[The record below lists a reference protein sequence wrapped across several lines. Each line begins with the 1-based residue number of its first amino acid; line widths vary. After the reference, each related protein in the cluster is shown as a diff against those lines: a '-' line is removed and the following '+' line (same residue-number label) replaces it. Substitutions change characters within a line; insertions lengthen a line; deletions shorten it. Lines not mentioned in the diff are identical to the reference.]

1 MSRLPD
7 FVIIGAMKAGTTTL
21 FDRLGQVPGVTLPQ
35 VKEPHFFSDDDRWG
49 RGVDWYQTLFEGCD
63 GVTGEA
69 SASYS
74 DASDADNVVDRMH
87 QIVPKARIVFALRD
101 PLARMRSHYRH
112 QVLRSRERRPFDIAI
127 SDPSSGY
134 VTRSLYGATLT
145 SYRRKFDPEQIHL
158 YRLEDLDNPNTGTWD
173 RILDHL
179 GLDPAPMPI
188 ERRNESALRPQ
199 FTPALLWLWERN
211 LLPSRG
217 LPTTLR
223 RIGKRVLTRRPDA
236 RSRLLVSADAPVGD
250 RILELLRSDQAVL
263 EGLCDGSSVVS
274 HEP

>member
-21 FDRLGQVPGVTLPQ
+21 FNRLGQVPGVTLPA
-35 VKEPHFFSDDDRWG
+35 VKEPHFFSDDERWA
-49 RGVDWYQTLFEGCD
+49 RGVDWYQALFEGCD

-74 DASDADNVVDRMH
+74 DAANADVVVDRMH
-87 QIVPKARIVFALRD
+87 QIVPGARILFALRD
-101 PLARMRSHYRH
+101 PVARMRSHFRH
-112 QVLRSRERRPFDIAI
+112 EVLRTRERRSFEIAI
-127 SDPSSGY
+127 SDPSSVY
-134 VTRSLYGATLT
+134 VTRSLYGATLAA
-145 SYRRKFDPEQIHL
+145 YRRRFTSEQIRV
-158 YRLEDLDNPNTGTWD
+158 YRLEDLDTPNTGTWD
-173 RILDHL
+173 RILGHL
-179 GLDPAPMPI
+179 GLASSPMPI

-217 LPTTLR
+217 LPAPLR
-223 RIGKRVLTRRPDA
+223 RVGKRILTRRPDA
-236 RSRLLVSADAPVGD
+236 RSRLLDSADAAVGD
-250 RILELLRSDQAVL
+250 RIMELLRSDQTVL

-274 HEP
+274 HEL